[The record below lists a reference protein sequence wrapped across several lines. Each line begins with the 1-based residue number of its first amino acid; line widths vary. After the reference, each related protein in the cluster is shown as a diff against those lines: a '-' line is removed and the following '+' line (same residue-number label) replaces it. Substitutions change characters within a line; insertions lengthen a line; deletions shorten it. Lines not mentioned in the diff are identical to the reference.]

1 MVYFLHQMTTLI
13 NRGKSWKEDEV
24 IQLLLE
30 VRQKKTV
37 QTIAEIHK
45 RTVGGIYSR
54 LRQLAWE
61 FHNED
66 KTLEQIERYTVLPE
80 FEIRKT
86 IAAHHNAIV
95 SKEKRIETKKLIR
108 ENKNSV
114 DSNTNILQ
122 EILSALKDI
131 KELLAHNAEA

>member
-1 MVYFLHQMTTLI
+1 MTTLV

-30 VRQKKTV
+30 IRQKKTV
-37 QTIAEIHK
+37 QTIAEIHQ

-61 FHNED
+61 YHNEG
-66 KTLEQIERYTVLPE
+66 KTIDQIERYTGLPE

-86 IAAHHNAIV
+86 IAAHHNA
-95 SKEKRIETKKLIR
+95 KLANEKRSEAKKTIR
-108 ENKNSV
+108 ENNNLVK
-114 DSNTNILQ
+114 SNTNILE
-122 EILSALKDI
+122 EILSTLKDI
-131 KELLAHNAEA
+131 KQLLAHNAEA